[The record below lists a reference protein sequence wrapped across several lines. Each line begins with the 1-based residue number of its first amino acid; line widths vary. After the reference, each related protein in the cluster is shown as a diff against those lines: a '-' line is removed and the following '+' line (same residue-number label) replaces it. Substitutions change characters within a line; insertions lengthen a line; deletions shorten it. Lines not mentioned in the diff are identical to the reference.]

1 MIIPSKSECLAI
13 LAKNKT
19 PSNVIGHCK
28 AVCKVAEEIADNL
41 IKKGIK
47 VNKEMVIAASLLHDI
62 EREKKNHVLEGAKL
76 IRKMGFPEV
85 AEVMSKHSIH
95 KIENPVQQPHTYEEK
110 IVFYADK
117 RAIGGKIVSMEER
130 FRDLKERY
138 NIDFTKEHE
147 FAKKM
152 EKELMVRGYIIN
164 KKPNAINERG
174 KN

>member
-1 MIIPSKSECLAI
+1 MEKNTNVPSCSECLAI

-19 PSNVIGHCK
+19 PSNVIKHSK

-47 VNKEMVIAASLLHDI
+47 VDKKLVIAAALLHDVV
-62 EREKKNHVLEGAKL
+62 REKKDHVLEGANL
-76 IRKMGFPEV
+76 IRKLGFPEV
-85 AEVMSKHSIH
+85 AEVIAKHSLH
-95 KIENPVQQPHTYEEK
+95 KIENPSQQPHSYEEK

-117 RAIGGKIVSMEER
+117 RAKEAKIVSLEER

-138 NIDFTKEHE
+138 NIDFTNEYE

-152 EKELMVRGYIIN
+152 EKKLLVN
-164 KKPNAINERG
+164 K
-174 KN
+174 